1 MHKNLKDKEFSSE
14 KSPLFVAEISGN
26 HLGNFDR
33 CIELIDLAAESGA
46 SAVKFQTFLPERM
59 TLDIDD
65 DNFRVVRDHP
75 LWGGEKLIDLYRKT
89 QTPLSWHEE
98 LFSHAR
104 AVGMIPFS
112 TPFDIE
118 SVEFLEQLNCPI
130 YKIASLESSD
140 LTLIKKA
147 ASTLKPMV
155 ISTGATHFNEI
166 TDAVEACLSVGN
178 SDITL
183 LLCTSSYPANP
194 ADANLARFKL
204 LTENYQVKIGLSDHT
219 LGIGVS
225 VAAIALGAVLI
236 EKHFTK
242 SREDGGPDA
251 QFSLEPGE
259 FASLVQEGRN
269 AWESLGK
276 SEWLMAESELESR
289 RLRRSLY
296 ISENVLKG
304 EIVSNS
310 NVRAVRPGYGISP
323 KFLPEV
329 LGKTFNSNYSAGSPL
344 KLENLD

>member
-1 MHKNLKDKEFSSE
+1 
-14 KSPLFVAEISGN
+14 
-26 HLGNFDR
+26 
-33 CIELIDLAAESGA
+33 
-46 SAVKFQTFLPERM
+46 
-59 TLDIDD
+59 
-65 DNFRVVRDHP
+65 
-75 LWGGEKLIDLYRKT
+75 
-89 QTPLSWHEE
+89 
-98 LFSHAR
+98 
-104 AVGMIPFS
+104 MIPFS

-118 SVEFLEQLNCPI
+118 SVEFLEKLQCPI

-147 ASTLKPMV
+147 AATLKPIV
-155 ISTGATHFNEI
+155 ISTGATHFDEI

-204 LTENYQVKIGLSDHT
+204 ITENFPVKIGLSDHT

-251 QFSLEPGE
+251 QFSLEPNE
-259 FASLVQEGRN
+259 FASLVLEGN
-269 AWESLGK
+269 KAWESLGK
-276 SEWLMAESELESR
+276 SEWSMAESELESR

-296 ISENVLKG
+296 IAEDVKKG
-304 EIVSNS
+304 DQVNNI

-323 KFLPEV
+323 KFLPEL
-329 LGKTFNSNYSAGSPL
+329 LGKAFNSDYSAGKPL
-344 KLENLD
+344 TLECLN